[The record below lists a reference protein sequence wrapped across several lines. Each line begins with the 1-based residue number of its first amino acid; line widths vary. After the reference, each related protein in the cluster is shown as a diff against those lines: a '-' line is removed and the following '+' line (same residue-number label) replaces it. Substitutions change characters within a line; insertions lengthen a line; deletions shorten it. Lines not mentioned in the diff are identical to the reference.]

1 MFAGVSEGG
10 HINEAVQESHAA
22 TDVLPGE
29 QEMDSVIVS
38 D

>member
-29 QEMDSVIVS
+29 R
-38 D
+38 

>member
-29 QEMDSVIVS
+29 QWMDSVIIC

>member
-29 QEMDSVIVS
+29 G
-38 D
+38 